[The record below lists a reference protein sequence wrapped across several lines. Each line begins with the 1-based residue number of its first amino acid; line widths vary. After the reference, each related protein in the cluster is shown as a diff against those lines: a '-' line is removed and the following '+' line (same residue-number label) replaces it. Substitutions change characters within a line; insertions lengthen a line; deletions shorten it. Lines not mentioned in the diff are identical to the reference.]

1 MIAQKNESILNAANT
16 IWKLT
21 QEERIRQQ
29 CEAREDYRRRQ
40 LDIQY
45 RFDMLNKQLEQQA
58 QQLNQQTEQLNRQT
72 EQLNQQAL
80 TLVGQIRIFLEE
92 NYPPEKC
99 ATMLMADIAVVRAVY
114 AKIQGSPDMDD
125 ASVLESLKGDGLM

>member
-58 QQLNQQTEQLNRQT
+58 QQLNQQTEQLN
-72 EQLNQQAL
+72 QQAL

-92 NYPPEKC
+92 NYTPEKC
-99 ATMLMADIAVVRAVY
+99 AAMLMADIAVVRAVY